1 MAVLVSKNTKIMV
14 QGITGTQASFHIQ
27 RAMKYGTQI
36 VAGVVPNKNESSYLG
51 VPLFGTVQEAKDKTG
66 AEASIVFVPAK
77 YAKIR
82 YFGGYPRRIKTG
94 RCNYFRYSR
103 QRYDGDKT

>member
-36 VAGVVPNKNESSYLG
+36 VAGVVPNKNESSYLAFPCSEPYKRRKTKP
-51 VPLFGTVQEAKDKTG
+51 VLRRRLCLCRQNMPKPLFWRLSTPD
-66 AEASIVFVPAK
+66 
-77 YAKIR
+77 
-82 YFGGYPRRIKTG
+82 
-94 RCNYFRYSR
+94 
-103 QRYDGDKT
+103 

>member
-1 MAVLVSKNTKIMV
+1 MAVLVNKNTKIMV

-27 RAMKYGTQI
+27 RAMKYGTRI

-77 YAKIR
+77 YAKTAIWR
-82 YFGGYPRRIKTG
+82 P
-94 RCNYFRYSR
+94 SMP
-103 QRYDGDKT
+103 D

>member
-36 VAGVVPNKNESSYLG
+36 VAGVVPNKDEKLLSG
-51 VPLFGTVQEAKDKTG
+51 VPLFGTVQEAEDKTG
-66 AEASIVFVPAK
+66 AEASDCVC
-77 YAKIR
+77 
-82 YFGGYPRRIKTG
+82 G
-94 RCNYFRYSR
+94 RQNMPKPLFWRLSTP
-103 QRYDGDKT
+103 D